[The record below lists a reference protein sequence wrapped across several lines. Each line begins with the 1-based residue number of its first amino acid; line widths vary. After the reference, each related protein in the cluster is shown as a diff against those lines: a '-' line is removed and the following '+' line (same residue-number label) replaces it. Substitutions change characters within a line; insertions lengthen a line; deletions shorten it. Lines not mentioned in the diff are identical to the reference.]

1 MGTFSFPSSG
11 GNTEEQSLLAK
22 LDAEEVDL
30 NARLNFFGL
39 SSSNASSQ
47 QIKGYIDELN
57 SFLGRFLAW
66 RPSAARLKLEGH
78 EAFSQKL
85 EGLIERI
92 QYNLQ
97 TYNHTYSSR
106 SAFERFQHQQTS
118 AAWPGAPYGV
128 PSSGGPERFQA
139 LMGMRCYWC
148 GGNLGG
154 LPQPVAICPHCGRF
168 PTPPPT

>member
-1 MGTFSFPSSG
+1 MSLKQG
-11 GNTEEQSLLAK
+11 GNTHGHFLLSVLGGEHGGAVVAGK
-22 LDAEEVDL
+22 T
-30 NARLNFFGL
+30 RCRG

-148 GGNLGG
+148 GRDLGG
-154 LPQPVAICPHCGRF
+154 LPQPVAICPRCGRF
-168 PTPPPT
+168 PTPPST